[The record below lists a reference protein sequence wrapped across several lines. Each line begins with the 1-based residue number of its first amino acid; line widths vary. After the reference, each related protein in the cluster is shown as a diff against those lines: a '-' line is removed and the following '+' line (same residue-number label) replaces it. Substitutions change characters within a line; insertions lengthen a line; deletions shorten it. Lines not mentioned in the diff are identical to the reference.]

1 MDAPILISSHW
12 DLEFHVH
19 TNASNMA
26 IGAMLAQNPTEKCDQ
41 LIVYASQLLNHIK
54 RNYTTIEREAF
65 AMVYALSK
73 FYHYLFGNIFI
84 VYVDHMALLYLI

>member
-1 MDAPILISSHW
+1 MDALILISSHS

-19 TNASNMA
+19 TNVFNMA
-26 IGAMLAQNPTEKCDQ
+26 IGAILAQNPTEKCDQ

-54 RNYTTIEREAF
+54 RNYMTIEREAF
-65 AMVYALSK
+65 AMVYALHK
-73 FYHYLFGNIFI
+73 FYHYLYGNIFI